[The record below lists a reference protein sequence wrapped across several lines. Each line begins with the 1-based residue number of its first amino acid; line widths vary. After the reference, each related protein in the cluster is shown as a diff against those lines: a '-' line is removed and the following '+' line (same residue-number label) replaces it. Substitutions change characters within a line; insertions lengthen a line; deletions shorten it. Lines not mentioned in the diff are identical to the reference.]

1 MHRSFLSIWNFLRTG
16 EKALSKPRN
25 VILILASCVV
35 AGTLAQRQPQQ
46 YSEDNQQR
54 GSRQQQGPRQQESRQ
69 QESRQLDSQQPQQ
82 RQSSGKEEQYLS
94 STPIPFIPIIRFDK
108 EQGEDG
114 SYKTSYE
121 TGNNIIAEETGFL
134 KNVGIKDEEALVQH
148 GSYSYTSPEGD
159 LITVTY
165 TADEHGFRA
174 EGLHLPT
181 PPPIPAEIQK
191 SLDIIYAQIELDK
204 QNEAKE
210 QKFQKLQPEADSNLA
225 GVENYPSRFR
235 K

>member
-1 MHRSFLSIWNFLRTG
+1 MKLLV
-16 EKALSKPRN
+16 L
-25 VILILASCVV
+25 LASCVV

-69 QESRQLDSQQPQQ
+69 PESRQLDAQQPQQ
-82 RQSSGKEEQYLS
+82 RQNSGKEEQYLS

-114 SYKTSYE
+114 SYKTRLFVLSIYVIFPSSYE

-210 QKFQKLQPEADSNLA
+210 QKFQKLQPEADSNIA

>member
-1 MHRSFLSIWNFLRTG
+1 MTIVFEWLFVLSSSVIFLS
-16 EKALSKPRN
+16 
-25 VILILASCVV
+25 
-35 AGTLAQRQPQQ
+35 
-46 YSEDNQQR
+46 
-54 GSRQQQGPRQQESRQ
+54 
-69 QESRQLDSQQPQQ
+69 
-82 RQSSGKEEQYLS
+82 
-94 STPIPFIPIIRFDK
+94 
-108 EQGEDG
+108 
-114 SYKTSYE
+114 SYE

-210 QKFQKLQPEADSNLA
+210 QKFQKLQPEADSNIA